1 MESDRWDDFWQ
12 WHKRRFAAKASTV
25 LQRLKVFGESV
36 LKSQW
41 SPPLFIPTMW
51 VCFPSWEWPFPWRV
65 HVIARLDGCLLWPF
79 WPGLNFVE
87 DEGTQEAMAASLLQD
102 ARWMLSV
109 CVSWF
114 KLLEAGIWTSYAF
127 KSHDDDL
134 IATNGSAEICGAKLP
149 TSSSHLFHLVSIY
162 ATEIYWNLLNLYVFT
177 PATDERHL
185 AIIQVGEVGHLA
197 TASFGFT
204 AVPIPIFGV
213 FGEVA
218 SVDSASLVMELRL
231 AFGQWHPGAASWL
244 QFKCN
249 LHHLRHAQFVHL
261 VCRRL

>member
-162 ATEIYWNLLNLYVFT
+162 ATEIYWTFMYLL
-177 PATDERHL
+177 
-185 AIIQVGEVGHLA
+185 
-197 TASFGFT
+197 
-204 AVPIPIFGV
+204 
-213 FGEVA
+213 
-218 SVDSASLVMELRL
+218 LRQTRDTWQSSKWEKWDIWPLHRLGSPLSPSPFL
-231 AFGQWHPGAASWL
+231 AFLVRSPLSTLRHWWWSWDSPL
-244 QFKCN
+244 VNGTLAQQVDCN
-249 LHHLRHAQFVHL
+249 LNAIYIIYDMHNLFI
-261 VCRRL
+261 

>member
-114 KLLEAGIWTSYAF
+114 KLLEAGIWTSYVFRF

-134 IATNGSAEICGAKLP
+134 IATNGSAEICGAKLA

-162 ATEIYWNLLNLYVFT
+162 ATEIYWNLLNLYVFLRQT
-177 PATDERHL
+177 RDTWQSSKWIKWEKWDIWPLHRLGSPQSPSPYFWWGRLCRLCVIGDGAETRL
-185 AIIQVGEVGHLA
+185 WSMAPWQMQQV
-197 TASFGFT
+197 
-204 AVPIPIFGV
+204 
-213 FGEVA
+213 
-218 SVDSASLVMELRL
+218 D
-231 AFGQWHPGAASWL
+231 
-244 QFKCN
+244 CN
-249 LHHLRHAQFVHL
+249 LNAIYIIYDMHNLFI
-261 VCRRL
+261 